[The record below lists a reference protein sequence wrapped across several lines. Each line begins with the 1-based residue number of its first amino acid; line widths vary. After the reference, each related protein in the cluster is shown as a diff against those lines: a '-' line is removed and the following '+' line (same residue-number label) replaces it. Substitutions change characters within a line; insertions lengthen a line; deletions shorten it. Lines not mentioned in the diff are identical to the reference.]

1 MQIPGDGTT
10 GHSALELQEIV
21 GSSTQRPQE
30 AETGGLVGGGVES
43 TGRGVYQH
51 VNYLSSRAHGRTQ
64 KYVSAT
70 IVEGTGTANN
80 NIMT

>member
-1 MQIPGDGTT
+1 MQVPGDGTT

-43 TGRGVYQH
+43 TGRGVGLGDGG
-51 VNYLSSRAHGRTQ
+51 VGLGDGGGGGGEP
-64 KYVSAT
+64 VSPHW
-70 IVEGTGTANN
+70 
-80 NIMT
+80 

>member
-1 MQIPGDGTT
+1 MQVPEDGIT

-43 TGRGVYQH
+43 TGRGVG
-51 VNYLSSRAHGRTQ
+51 LGDGGGGGGEP
-64 KYVSAT
+64 VSPHW
-70 IVEGTGTANN
+70 
-80 NIMT
+80 